1 MFSGMPIEIKRVK
14 LTFLVLAIL
23 VISSYAFFSMAEENS
38 GTQNNIFMDPDQ
50 DGLSSQ
56 EEKLYGTD
64 PDKADTDGDGYSDG
78 AEVKSGYNPLK
89 AAPDDK
95 LMNSDTE
102 NPAAN
107 NAEDE
112 KNITKDLA
120 NKISAITLSPDS
132 EEKNISLDEI
142 KSMVNESLDQNISED
157 ELPQIDPEDLKI
169 IKQNYKGTA
178 EEINARKKEDFAK
191 YIVAVYYILSSNSPE
206 PITSGGDVTSI
217 ADSVF
222 QKVITALTNRD
233 TSSLSDLSSSG
244 EKILEQLKNV
254 EIPEELVD
262 IHIKGMQF
270 AQYSIQMEDLVAPN
284 AEDPMAD
291 IANLSKIQ
299 SLVETLMVFSTEIQG
314 KFAEYGL
321 QYDDAIK
328 GKIESYGAVAPALD
342 DLNNETNE

>member
-1 MFSGMPIEIKRVK
+1 MPIKIKTLK
-14 LTFLVLAIL
+14 LNLLILAAL
-23 VISSYAFFSMAEENS
+23 VILSCAFFSYAEEQS
-38 GTQNNIFMDPDQ
+38 GASTNIFLDSDQ
-50 DGLSSQ
+50 DGLSNQ

-78 AEVKSGYNPLK
+78 AEIKSGYDPLK
-89 AAPDDK
+89 PAPGDK
-95 LMNSDTE
+95 LMDSGTE

-142 KSMVNESLDQNISED
+142 KSMVNKSLDQNISED

-169 IKQNYKGTA
+169 IKQSYKGTA
-178 EEINARKKEDFAK
+178 EEIKARKKDDFAK

-206 PITSGGDVTSI
+206 PITSGGSVTSI

-222 QKVITALTNRD
+222 QKIITALTNRD
-233 TSSLSDLSSSG
+233 TSSLSGLNSSG

-254 EIPEELVD
+254 EIPEELAD

-284 AEDPMAD
+284 SEDPMAD

-328 GKIESYGAVAPALD
+328 GKIESYGAAAPALD